1 MRNEVMMDSSRTF
14 CWIVTAVL
22 MLTGVSCATN
32 STGNQ
37 DFSAFLSQIA
47 RECKPLIIG
56 SDDYSQAIVFNG
68 LGADPDNYNNFL
80 IKTQALYRGGIPPD
94 IYRSSLTAF
103 IGAGTYNDRSFKC
116 IIAHLPTQPKQ
127 P

>member
-1 MRNEVMMDSSRTF
+1 MRKEVVMYSCRTF

-22 MLTGVSCATN
+22 LLTGVSCATN
-32 STGNQ
+32 STGNK
-37 DFSAFLSQIA
+37 DFSSFLSQIA

-94 IYRSSLTAF
+94 IYRDSLTAF
-103 IGAGTYNDRSFKC
+103 IGGGTYNDRSFKC
-116 IIAHLPTQPKQ
+116 IIAHLPTQPSQ